1 MINRLC
7 AGYRYRASSDPAAPR
22 RIVLFRSSF
31 PGHFIS
37 IYFAPCLV
45 IAAFS
50 YRLKL
55 HTTDANALGIIGRI
69 YSGR

>member
-7 AGYRYRASSDPAAPR
+7 AGYRIACLARPGCPR